1 MPEINEEWIRYQM
14 QEAKVK
20 VGVGN
25 ALLKLLGTWKTLNIS
40 VPQQKEVV
48 ALFNSISLG
57 HSILPE
63 KPDEVWVDAQPGS
76 IIVADEVR
84 VKADAYDGSTGA
96 IHNGRRGRVVGVR
109 YGDIIFKSEDGKE
122 PLLDGAHY
130 SPHQLQKR
138 VR

>member
-1 MPEINEEWIRYQM
+1 MKNGSATRCR
-14 QEAKVK
+14 KL
-20 VGVGN
+20 GVGN
-25 ALLKLLGTWKTLNIS
+25 ALLKLLGTWETLNIS

-96 IHNGRRGRVVGVR
+96 IHNGRRGRVVAVR

>member
-25 ALLKLLGTWKTLNIS
+25 ALLKLLGTWETLNIS
-40 VPQQKEVV
+40 APQQKEVV
-48 ALFNSISLG
+48 ALFNSIALG

-63 KPDEVWVDAQPGS
+63 KPDEVWLDAQPGF
-76 IIVADEVR
+76 IIVGDEVR
-84 VKADAYDGSTGA
+84 VKSDAYDGSTGA

-109 YGDIIFKSEDGKE
+109 YGDVIFKSEDGKE